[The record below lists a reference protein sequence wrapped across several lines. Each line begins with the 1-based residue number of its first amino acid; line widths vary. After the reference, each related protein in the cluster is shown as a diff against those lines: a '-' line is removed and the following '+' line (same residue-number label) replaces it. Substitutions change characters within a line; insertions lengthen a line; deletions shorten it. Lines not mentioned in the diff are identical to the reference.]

1 MRDLIAHWYEINNSH
16 NTADMNSCTAYKFNN
31 FVSVLIF
38 LNESWL
44 RISKKLLTHLSSVH
58 TFRIKFFLRV
68 FFIECIIVLM
78 LNEHILY
85 KRVRLAGG
93 VSLLIMKQLVFYD
106 FA

>member
-58 TFRIKFFLRV
+58 ICRIKFFLRV

-85 KRVRLAGG
+85 KRVAGG
-93 VSLLIMKQLVFYD
+93 VSLLIMNQLVFYD